1 VRPVRLELN
10 GFASFRDH
18 TVVDFTD
25 ADYFALIGPTGSG
38 KSTILDAITFALY
51 GTAYRWG
58 ATNAVADALA
68 PSTNRCTV
76 SLTFDS
82 GPHRYQVARE
92 VRRVGQTIQQKNPSL
107 VRFADPH
114 AVVIDP
120 NGPAPEVLAGEIKE
134 LKTAI
139 PELLGLDFHDF
150 CQCVVLPQGQFAKFL
165 SANPKDRQKILLKLL
180 GAEHYEE
187 IGRHANARAAA
198 ADNALEIYGDQLTK
212 HADAT
217 VEAKAAADAR
227 VGALHDLLG
236 ELDELVP
243 RVTAA
248 ATAVAA
254 AVTEERQLGDNVVR
268 LSGMAVPEG
277 VDELQDGADLARRA
291 AEDTRLD
298 AEEDAVAADEARRAV
313 TAGPRRVEVER
324 ARDHHAEVA
333 RLAERRPGIV
343 ETEAVSGIA
352 LSESKQDNDDV
363 AAATTEARAS
373 VATLEERLAQAA
385 TLRTGLEQQRDAL
398 LDVQVPDDLADLVGA
413 AKELAEQAEAA
424 RTELREAEVDAER
437 LELQL
442 HAISTNETLAR
453 AKEELDDWRTTTA
466 NLATLESEV
475 ETARESVEHA
485 RQDAVAAGDVLSTAE
500 EKRALSGRVAGVA
513 QLRPTLHVGEPC
525 PVCEQQV
532 SELPPLLGDPAT
544 AAAEAAVVGARAA
557 NEAAEQRVREAED
570 ALRGADARV
579 VVLEDRRS
587 STDRRLVDLLPERPS
602 GEDRDH
608 EADAAL
614 LTELEGRLADASAAH
629 VKARHAVSEARARAE
644 STRLAGEAAAGRLD
658 QARAGL
664 HTAYGALRAYDPPA
678 VDSIDLE
685 VAWRALHEWAAR
697 RLAELDVQLDQARA
711 AHDDAVR
718 EHAERRGA
726 LEELEVKLSAAQEAV
741 TSAATAAAAA
751 AQARATLD
759 ERLAELTTLLEGAPS
774 AEEVE
779 ALLAE
784 CTRLETALEAAA
796 QVAST
801 AREAATTRNDEW
813 TTWRTRLTTAV
824 DQLTAAR
831 EAVVVLTPP
840 TLPSDDLA
848 AAWRTLVEWAA
859 RRRTELEGS
868 AAKLRD
874 EAAAQRVEQDRLT
887 EQITR
892 RTREHGLEPPADS
905 GPEHAPRV
913 AAVALQKAR
922 SDAERIASSMAA
934 AAELQEQIKAQRETQ
949 SVANMLAGLL
959 RSNKF
964 PRWLAASALDS
975 LVAGASQSLLELSGG
990 QYDLTHEDGE
1000 FFVIDHADADL
1011 TRSVKTLSG
1020 GETFQASLALALA
1033 LSDHLAGM
1041 GGSTKLESIFL
1052 DEGFGTLDPDAL
1064 ETVAATL
1071 ENLSQGERVVGVI
1084 THVAALAERA
1094 PVRFRVHRDTRT
1106 SHVERED

>member
-1 VRPVRLELN
+1 MRPVRLELN

-76 SLTFDS
+76 SLTFDA

-92 VRRVGQTIQQKNPSL
+92 VRRVGQSILQKNPSL

-114 AVVIDP
+114 AVVIDLS
-120 NGPAPEVLAGEIKE
+120 GPAPEILAGEIKE

-165 SANPKDRQKILLKLL
+165 SANPRDRQKILLKLL
-180 GAEHYEE
+180 GAEQYEE

-198 ADNALEIYGDQLTK
+198 AGNAVEIYGDQLTK

-227 VGALHDLLG
+227 VGCLDTLLG

-248 ATAVAA
+248 ATAAA
-254 AVTEERQLGDNVVR
+254 AAGTEELQLSDNVVR

-277 VDELQDGADLARRA
+277 AAELQDGADLARRT
-291 AEDTRLD
+291 AEDARLD
-298 AEEDAVAADEARRAV
+298 AEKAAVAADEARRAV

-333 RLAERRPGIV
+333 RLAERRPAIV
-343 ETEAVSGIA
+343 ETEAVSDVA
-352 LSESKQDNDDV
+352 LSESKQDRDAV
-363 AAATTEARAS
+363 AAATTGARAS
-373 VATLEERLAQAA
+373 VATLAVRLAQAE

-398 LDVQVPDDLADLVGA
+398 HDLWVPDDLADLVGA

-424 RTELREAEVDAER
+424 RSEVREAEADAER
-437 LELQL
+437 LESELR
-442 HAISTNETLAR
+442 AVSTKETLAR
-453 AKEELDDWRTTTA
+453 AREELDGWRTTSA
-466 NLATLESEV
+466 DLATRRAEV

-485 RQDAVAAGDVLSTAE
+485 RRDGVAAGDALSAAE
-500 EKRALSGRVAGVA
+500 EQRALSELVAGAA

-532 SELPPLLGDPAT
+532 SELPPTLDDPAT
-544 AAAEAAVVGARAA
+544 EAAEAAAVGARAA
-557 NEAAEQRVREAED
+557 KEAAEHRVREAED
-570 ALRGADARV
+570 VLRGADARV
-579 VVLEDRRS
+579 ATLEDRRS
-587 STDRRLVDLLPERPS
+587 GTDRRLVALLPDRPS
-602 GEDRDH
+602 WEDRDD

-614 LTELEGRLADASAAH
+614 LTELEGRLADASAAQAN
-629 VKARHAVSEARARAE
+629 ARRAVSEARARAD
-644 STRLAGEAAAGRLD
+644 STRSAGEAAARRLD

-664 HTAYGALRAYDPPA
+664 HTVLGALRAYDPPT

-685 VAWRALHEWAAR
+685 VAWGRLHEWASS
-697 RLAELDVQLDQARA
+697 RLADLHVQLDRARA
-711 AHDDAVR
+711 AHDDAGR
-718 EHAERRGA
+718 EHAEQRGA
-726 LEELEVKLSAAQEAV
+726 LEELEGKRSAAQEAV
-741 TSAATAAAAA
+741 TSAATTASAA
-751 AQARATLD
+751 AQARTTLD
-759 ERLAELTTLLEGAPS
+759 ERLAELATLLEGAPG

-784 CTRLETALEAAA
+784 CTRLEAALEAAA
-796 QVAST
+796 QAAST
-801 AREAATTRNDEW
+801 AREAATTHDDEW
-813 TTWRTRLTTAV
+813 TTWRARLAAAV

-840 TLPSDDLA
+840 TLTSDDLA
-848 AAWRTLVEWAA
+848 AAWRTLVEWAE
-859 RRRTELEGS
+859 RRRTELEAA

-874 EAAAQRVEQDRLT
+874 DAAAQRVEQNRLT

-892 RTREHGLEPPADS
+892 RTQEHDLPLPADS

-913 AAVALQKAR
+913 VAVALQKAR
-922 SDAERIASSMAA
+922 SDAEEIARSMAA
-934 AAELQEQIKAQRETQ
+934 AAELQEHIDAQRETQ
-949 SVANMLAGLL
+949 SVAGLLAGLL

-964 PRWLAASALDS
+964 PRWLANSALDS

-990 QYDLTHEDGE
+990 QYDLTHENGE
-1000 FFVIDHADADL
+1000 FVVIDHADADL

-1052 DEGFGTLDPDAL
+1052 DEGFGTLDPDTL